1 MTRNRINLISGP
13 RNISTALMYSF
24 ASRPDTTVVDEP
36 MYAYYLDRVD
46 VDHPGKS
53 EILSSLPRHLEDV
66 LDQYFF
72 QEISVPNLFIKGM
85 AHHYEGIED
94 LSFLTRLKNIFL
106 IRHPEQLIASFAQ
119 VIHEPVIRDIG
130 IKHEYEL
137 FCHLKNQGVDT
148 VVLDS
153 NEILLDPSK
162 VLHELCNALN
172 IDFDVSMLS
181 WDTGKKAYD
190 GVWAPYW
197 YENVWKSNCFKKQKT
212 SSRPF
217 PQRLSGLLEEANQYY
232 NLLSEQSIRA

>member
-1 MTRNRINLISGP
+1 
-13 RNISTALMYSF
+13 MYSF
-24 ASRPDTTVVDEP
+24 ASRPDTMVVDEP
-36 MYAYYLDRVD
+36 MYAYYLSHVE
-46 VDHPGKS
+46 VDHPGKE
-53 EILSSLPRHLEDV
+53 EIIDSLPSDLSEV
-66 LDQYFF
+66 LAQYFF
-72 QEISVPNLFIKGM
+72 QDINEANLFIKGM

-94 LSFLTRLKNIFL
+94 LSFLNRLKNVFL

-119 VIHEPVIRDIG
+119 VIHEPQIRDIG

-137 FCHLKNQGVDT
+137 FCHLQRHGVDS

-162 VLHELCNALN
+162 VLNELCDALE
-172 IDFDVSMLS
+172 IDFDTSMLS
-181 WDTGKKAYD
+181 WDTGRKPYD

-217 PQRLSGLLEEANQYY
+217 PKRLSSLLEEANHYY